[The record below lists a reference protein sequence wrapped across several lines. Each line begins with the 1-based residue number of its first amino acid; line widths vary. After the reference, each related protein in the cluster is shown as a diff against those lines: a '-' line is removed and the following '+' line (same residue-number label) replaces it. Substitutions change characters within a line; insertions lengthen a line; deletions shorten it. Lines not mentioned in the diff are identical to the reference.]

1 MNEEYKKI
9 LEQSSNAIEKL
20 QEKVDGLTGDL
31 SDDASALWQDM
42 KKNFSGVS
50 GKLKNASKYL
60 DQKSDEANLK
70 AHLGA
75 MEAHDTINDIKES
88 IEEFTT
94 KVSSKAQTELDT
106 AALRSHLAKK
116 EAEDFWEKKGKTIT
130 KEFSQSS
137 EKVQELAV
145 EAASE
150 IKNFFEKLTD
160 SFSKKS

>member
-1 MNEEYKKI
+1 MNKEYKKI
-9 LEQSSNAIEKL
+9 LEQSSDAIEKL
-20 QEKVDGLTGDL
+20 QEKVEGLAGDL
-31 SDDASALWQDM
+31 SDEASVLWQDM

-60 DQKSDEANLK
+60 DKKSDEANLQ

-75 MEAHDTINDIKES
+75 MEAHDTIDQIKES

-94 KVSSKAQTELDT
+94 KVSSKAQTELDI
-106 AALRSHLAKK
+106 AALRTHLAKK
-116 EAEDFWEKKGKTIT
+116 EAEDFWEKKGKKIT
-130 KEFSQSS
+130 KEFGESS
-137 EKVQELAV
+137 DKVQELAV